1 MTQEKRYNEAN
12 RATEPMGN
20 RPIGLRGLIRL
31 IRLIRPIYLNNVLA
45 ATLFLAAACSPDSDS
60 DSAVK
65 RISFGS
71 SMQPPTTIQRS
82 VGLED
87 YHTDFKVWGYKNMS
101 ESAGSYDDLMTVLNG
116 YKVAWTALSAG
127 TTTSNS
133 ADWEYVGTL
142 SGQTIKYW
150 DYGAKAYRFF
160 GCAAYGADGTTIAS
174 SCTAPEATLTID
186 ADATDDDKITATPYY
201 SALKL
206 INDKAQYGGQVRMD
220 FKKPFARVRFIFAYT
235 HPEAGF
241 ILKNKSFKP
250 SDGTTKIPRKGKVII
265 GYPLTGTGTEE
276 TFKGTSDIVPASS
289 LTDFTEDYTDDNE
302 KWYTVLPATS
312 QQSYTL
318 SVKVNNVD
326 KTAVVPEQYM
336 RWLPNYE
343 YTYIFKITDEG
354 GVEIDMVIA
363 SFTDWNEIS
372 TNYAVHNW

>member
-1 MTQEKRYNEAN
+1 MKGLMRRMGRMGLMRLMGQLG
-12 RATEPMGN
+12 PMGLMGN
-20 RPIGLRGLIRL
+20 RLIRL

-220 FKKPFARVRFIFAYT
+220 FKKPFARVRFIRQTALQRYL
-235 HPEAGF
+235 ARA
-241 ILKNKSFKP
+241 KS
-250 SDGTTKIPRKGKVII
+250 
-265 GYPLTGTGTEE
+265 
-276 TFKGTSDIVPASS
+276 SS
-289 LTDFTEDYTDDNE
+289 
-302 KWYTVLPATS
+302 AT
-312 QQSYTL
+312 
-318 SVKVNNVD
+318 
-326 KTAVVPEQYM
+326 P
-336 RWLPNYE
+336 
-343 YTYIFKITDEG
+343 
-354 GVEIDMVIA
+354 
-363 SFTDWNEIS
+363 
-372 TNYAVHNW
+372 